1 MLTKVSKCNRINEC
15 IAEKRCVWNG
25 NPANKD
31 LRCMFFE
38 QKMKAVQEKVQRAEH
53 LPEIKK
59 LNAIDARL
67 SKLESAKKKKL
78 NELQSLEDRIKIQF
92 NTKISRLKRQKDK
105 LLIEVY
111 GKDKGGIV

>member
-15 IAEKRCVWNG
+15 IAEKRCVWDG

-38 QKMKAVQEKVQRAEH
+38 QKLKAVQERMQRSEH
-53 LPEIKK
+53 LPEIKR
-59 LNAIDARL
+59 LDAINSKI

-78 NELQSLEDRIKIQF
+78 NELQSLEDKAKIQF
-92 NTKISRLKRQKDK
+92 DTKITRLKNQREKI
-105 LLIEVY
+105 LVLVY